1 MVVVS
6 VLIYIVITA
15 GCTMKIIG
23 MLNSLVYCLQG
34 TQYLAICYG

>member
-1 MVVVS
+1 MVVS
-6 VLIYIVITA
+6 VLISVIIIA
-15 GCTMKIIG
+15 ECTVKIIG